1 MAGPG
6 REFVHLKVSKLTWR
20 HVSSWS
26 GSSFVGDGLEPLDPV
41 GRRLVH
47 YWDAAILEGTRE
59 VGPYLICA
67 IIVRWVVGA
76 RRRGTVSFIW
86 REPLLAG

>member
-1 MAGPG
+1 MGSEMCI
-6 REFVHLKVSKLTWR
+6 RDS
-20 HVSSWS
+20 VSSRS

-47 YWDAAILEGTRE
+47 NGDAAILEGTRE
-59 VGPYLICA
+59 VGSYLICA